1 MFQPF
6 RFYIVGALLMAA
18 CAPTGRQPVIDPLDG
33 SPQIAS
39 FGAEGPENAAPG
51 TCWGLEEIPATLETI
66 TEEVVL
72 TPAEPGAGDEILVP
86 AVTAT
91 RSRQEIAEPRR
102 ELWFETP
109 CPASLTPDNVATLQ
123 RALAA
128 RGLFGG
134 QITGSL
140 DAETRDAIR
149 RFQQPLGLDS
159 SVLSLAAARRLGLVT
174 IDAPEADETAG

>member
-1 MFQPF
+1 MSQPF
-6 RFYIVGALLMAA
+6 RFHIVGALLLAA

-33 SPQIAS
+33 PPQIAS

-51 TCWGLEEIPATLETI
+51 TCWGLEEIPAMLETI

-72 TPAEPGAGDEILVP
+72 TPAELGADGEILVP
-86 AVTAT
+86 ARTET
-91 RSRQEIAEPRR
+91 RSRQKIAEPRR
-102 ELWFETP
+102 EIWFETP

-128 RGLFGG
+128 RGLYEGRA
-134 QITGSL
+134 TGSL
-140 DAETRDAIR
+140 DADTRNAIR

-174 IDAPEADETAG
+174 IDAPEAKGTAD